1 MTHRVPRRER
11 IGCACVCRQSRLT
24 SEISESGCR
33 SNSTLPIAPLRIPV
47 SMVPTP
53 PALPVLVVDET
64 QLVQRLLARD
74 EHALCLLY
82 RRYGPSLL
90 YAIRRL
96 VRDQAQAE
104 DILQEG
110 LLRIWLHIGR
120 YDVSRGRLFT
130 WMQRICCYHAIDVL
144 RSATHH
150 LHTRG
155 QSLDTDA
162 ARYLPAPTTF
172 HPEHIGVLELTLRLS
187 PAHREL
193 IELVY
198 FQGYTYVEAAQHLG
212 LPLGTAKTRARAA
225 LLALSKLAR

>member
-1 MTHRVPRRER
+1 MP
-11 IGCACVCRQSRLT
+11 S
-24 SEISESGCR
+24 
-33 SNSTLPIAPLRIPV
+33 
-47 SMVPTP
+47 TP
-53 PALPVLVVDET
+53 PASPLLVLDEA

-82 RRYGPSLL
+82 RQYAPTLRH
-90 YAIRRL
+90 AIRRL
-96 VRDQAQAE
+96 VRDEELTQ

-120 YDVSRGRLFT
+120 YDPARGRLFT

-155 QSLDTDA
+155 QSLEADA

-172 HPEHIGVLELTLRLS
+172 HPEHIGLRELTQRLS
-187 PAHREL
+187 PPHRAL
-193 IELVY
+193 IDLLY
-198 FQGYTYVEAAQHLG
+198 FEGYTHVEAAKELG

-225 LLALSKLAR
+225 LLALSRLAR